1 MSLSI
6 HALTLRRPSGTPRAP
21 HMRGYRH
28 LDTAAG
34 FLSVPPSQAARAA
47 LGYHVGATDPAIADA
62 GLRSVELADLACAEL
77 LKVAG
82 PERAGAVR
90 NLVHCQAT
98 LDEQPL
104 VSTCMK
110 VGLMSLPAVSQAFTV
125 GQLGTAPVPSA
136 LVLARSNLRAGLGA
150 SVITAADKWLAP
162 FDRQFGA
169 LVTYAD
175 AAGALLVG
183 EGAGIARIHV
193 LEARVLPQ
201 RRPFWDRAL
210 DLVAAEMIEHVGAL
224 LRDCLA
230 EAGWRAEEVDIVL
243 GDRYGC
249 DIPARIAQ
257 AGGLPD
263 SAFPPD
269 ADRGG
274 AHLSSAEFMHSLAV
288 MLRAACARAAP
299 TRGVIWTAAPSGA
312 VAVALL
318 ECDAREAQFTIRD
331 GIESIA
337 SHPFH

>member
-1 MSLSI
+1 
-6 HALTLRRPSGTPRAP
+6 
-21 HMRGYRH
+21 MRGYRH

-34 FLSVPPSQAARAA
+34 FLSVPPSRAARAA

-77 LKVAG
+77 LKAAG
-82 PERAGAVR
+82 PVRAGSVR

-110 VGLMSLPAVSQAFTV
+110 VGLMSLPAVSQALTV

-136 LVLARSNLRAGLGA
+136 LALARSNLRAGLGA
-150 SVITAADKWLAP
+150 SVITAADKWLTP

-183 EGAGIARIHV
+183 EGAGIARLHA

-230 EAGWRAEEVDIVL
+230 EAGWRTEDVDVIL

-257 AGGLPD
+257 ACGLPD
-263 SAFPPD
+263 SAQPPD
-269 ADRGG
+269 PERGG
-274 AHLSSAEFMHSLAV
+274 AHLSSAEFMRSLTLLLHV
-288 MLRAACARAAP
+288 ARAREGV
-299 TRGVIWTAAPSGA
+299 TRGAVWTASPSGA
-312 VAVALL
+312 AAVALL
-318 ECDAREAQFTIRD
+318 ECDARSVEFGIRD
-331 GIESIA
+331 GVEYIA
-337 SHPFH
+337 SIH